1 MNIFFLH
8 TIIQTDTQAKK
19 LPYIF
24 NVNIRLFNLFSGMC
38 ETKYFVLTYML
49 HNIIVVKYVNFGCNF
64 GFNHKNS
71 IGNDILKF
79 CYAFSLLLN
88 EK

>member
-1 MNIFFLH
+1 MKILFFDN
-8 TIIQTDTQAKK
+8 IIQTDTQAEK

-24 NVNIRLFNLFSGMC
+24 SVNIRWFNFFSGMC

-49 HNIIVVKYVNFGCNF
+49 QNIIVVKSVNFGSNL
-64 GFNHKNS
+64 GFNHKNY

-79 CYAFSLLLN
+79 CYAFSLLFN
-88 EK
+88 ER

>member
-1 MNIFFLH
+1 
-8 TIIQTDTQAKK
+8 
-19 LPYIF
+19 
-24 NVNIRLFNLFSGMC
+24 MC

-49 HNIIVVKYVNFGCNF
+49 HNINVVKYVNFGGHF
-64 GFNHKNS
+64 GFNHKHY

-79 CYAFSLLLN
+79 GYAYSLLLN